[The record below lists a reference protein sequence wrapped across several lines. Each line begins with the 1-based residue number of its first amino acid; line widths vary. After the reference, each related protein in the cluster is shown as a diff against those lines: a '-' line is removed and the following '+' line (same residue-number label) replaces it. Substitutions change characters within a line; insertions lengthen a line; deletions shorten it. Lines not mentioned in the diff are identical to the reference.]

1 MPMPDPE
8 ETTRLRE
15 AQAQRE
21 QDERELASHAAE
33 ADERRMHERRSDNA
47 AYLREK
53 LEEQRRSPDR

>member
-1 MPMPDPE
+1 MPDPE
-8 ETTRLRE
+8 ETARLRE
-15 AQAQRE
+15 AQARRE

-33 ADERRMHERRSDNA
+33 ADERHMHERRSDKA